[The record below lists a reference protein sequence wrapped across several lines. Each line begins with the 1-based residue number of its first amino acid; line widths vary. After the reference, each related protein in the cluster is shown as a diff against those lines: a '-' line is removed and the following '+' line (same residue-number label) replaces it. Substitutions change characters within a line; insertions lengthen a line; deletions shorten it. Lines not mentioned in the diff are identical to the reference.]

1 MKALIYRDFSDSF
14 FEKEI
19 NPGKISKVFSEY
31 PGDKY
36 AVLVNGIRQSGD
48 FEIKEGDCVTVRAIP
63 HVTGAII
70 AAGLAFVAGV
80 VGGYVA
86 YKAKKAAENAK
97 KEAEKIREA
106 NRNSGG
112 DTGQDPTMPGAS
124 NTVATGKTQ
133 PFIMGRRLWTPYFLT
148 QEWDNMRGSYWQD
161 TVSEELRVK
170 LTVTIDND
178 WGDDYDDY
186 HARLDVEFLSAW
198 SGRADV
204 QFIFGNPYE
213 DFKLT
218 VPKGES
224 HSIGDKISAQFNYLG
239 SSDSTVNINGTDFH
253 FSSSIYGIYN
263 RENHSETITASKS
276 ITVSEAHWEKDNAEY
291 NYRVL
296 QAGFADQ
303 AIEEIRAD
311 DEVLVKFNPPV
322 TETEIASSSILFP
335 DSRIEIKQNGKA
347 FNNKNFEYKMDVQ
360 EVGNELKLSDNESY
374 ADLNYTLPV
383 NAKSVYIPLEFPSGL
398 YTTNDNGS
406 RFKRKIETLVQYS
419 VDGGSTFK
427 KLGTQFGKD
436 GVIETNQRTDLYF
449 ILEHTFTDGEVIN
462 AVKNALP
469 IKIRISCLTPKTEK
483 GNTCDTMQIVKI
495 RSRLVDEKE
504 ARKNSV
510 IKYAPLL
517 SSKVDDLSV
526 KIGLCLKATDTN
538 KDKASKIQIV
548 TCGMARVWNKTLRTW
563 STEKKATRNP
573 ASWLLEVLTSRTHP
587 ASRIEDSEIDLEN
600 FGDFYEYCEEEGLNI
615 DLVISTGDTK
625 ENILKKIL
633 EAGNGGLYR
642 SIYGKLSVAID
653 NIKPNAIAVLNQQ
666 NIINFSAE
674 KKLTRNVD
682 GYRVSFTDCRYW
694 KEDTQVFMRDGSDY
708 ADAPADVE
716 IEETKIDSF
725 TADSAKG
732 NFSQVY
738 KYMRRKLNADILRPH
753 SYSLEVGKEG
763 YFFPLYSKIKVQH
776 PSLYTGLGSS
786 SIKNLLIT
794 DGKIT
799 ALELYSP
806 AQYSKDARYGAVIHC
821 VNREYSR
828 ILNVEYTADSTEPEI
843 LKLVTPLA
851 TDAQTVPS
859 AENILSFGTLAE
871 DGSFKTITT
880 EITVTEIKQ
889 TSKGYQL
896 SGVDYSDSLFDYG
909 TIPQYQTNLTKP
921 RGSLGKIPLSNDNL
935 LNKVEEV
942 KKEVESFVSVD
953 VVNSVQ
959 PPADVSSCVGIAE
972 KDGINLSAVAGG
984 STIFDNVKNFVYEI
998 SRDGGNNWES
1008 VNGSY
1013 YAFDRTKGKD
1023 GYPEKSAFV
1032 NYKIRSKAI
1041 NSYGINSK
1049 NWKKGLVSPSD
1060 NYGTWILSAP
1070 TVTAKATE
1078 GIIEISINDEKNAS
1092 VWGVKTY
1099 TLSYTDTGNKCTKS
1113 LVKKDERNY
1122 TLDIAGLYLEKA
1134 DIAKITFTATV
1145 NNGAGTKTGTC
1156 TVNTDNY
1163 GTYVPAPPSVSVS
1176 VSGRGVALGFSHN
1189 HFYDFSNYEIQ
1200 ISKDKTTWYS
1210 FGSDDTGRNNEN
1222 AWKGTKNAVTSV
1234 KGNYIAFVLAL
1245 SGESSNLP
1253 IDTTYY
1259 FRSRTKGYSNN
1270 VYSDWIPTTAIAR
1283 CTLANDIAANAVKTA
1298 QIENYAV
1305 TVDKIKAN
1313 AVTAQKISVENIA
1326 SIQAILGDVTT
1337 GSIASHGKIENGKDV
1352 PDPENSLLYLN
1363 GKNGSEE
1370 FYIGNVAKSL
1380 ATDTNDSHE
1389 FLWFR
1394 KINNV
1399 FSISFKISNFIVTS
1413 VASIIKGL
1421 FKIRADSGTDFVTVN
1436 PNDAVKSMIVNGTV
1450 SAKGNFIGN
1459 LSGNADTATKLATA
1473 RTLNIQDASATNT
1486 GTGASFNGSGNATI
1500 KLPATI
1506 KANITGNVSGSSG
1519 SCTGN
1524 AATATTLK
1532 TARTLN
1538 IQDADGSNTGT
1549 GASFNGSANATIK
1562 LPATIKAEC
1571 IHVTQI
1577 CPKNN
1582 IDSYIWFDTDADNN
1596 SKIQIYS
1603 NNAIKIISD
1612 NGINITGDVTHT
1624 GTIIPKAGTFDG
1636 ATVSIGRDDG
1646 MVTIGNTTNSIGG
1659 WTTINNDC
1667 KMLGSLLINDHCHIR
1682 NYPAISGETS
1692 TDSAGNL
1699 VLNLYTN

>member
-1 MKALIYRDFSDSF
+1 M
-14 FEKEI
+14 
-19 NPGKISKVFSEY
+19 
-31 PGDKY
+31 
-36 AVLVNGIRQSGD
+36 
-48 FEIKEGDCVTVRAIP
+48 
-63 HVTGAII
+63 
-70 AAGLAFVAGV
+70 
-80 VGGYVA
+80 
-86 YKAKKAAENAK
+86 
-97 KEAEKIREA
+97 
-106 NRNSGG
+106 
-112 DTGQDPTMPGAS
+112 
-124 NTVATGKTQ
+124 
-133 PFIMGRRLWTPYFLT
+133 
-148 QEWDNMRGSYWQD
+148 
-161 TVSEELRVK
+161 
-170 LTVTIDND
+170 
-178 WGDDYDDY
+178 
-186 HARLDVEFLSAW
+186 
-198 SGRADV
+198 
-204 QFIFGNPYE
+204 
-213 DFKLT
+213 
-218 VPKGES
+218 
-224 HSIGDKISAQFNYLG
+224 
-239 SSDSTVNINGTDFH
+239 
-253 FSSSIYGIYN
+253 
-263 RENHSETITASKS
+263 
-276 ITVSEAHWEKDNAEY
+276 
-291 NYRVL
+291 
-296 QAGFADQ
+296 
-303 AIEEIRAD
+303 
-311 DEVLVKFNPPV
+311 
-322 TETEIASSSILFP
+322 
-335 DSRIEIKQNGKA
+335 
-347 FNNKNFEYKMDVQ
+347 
-360 EVGNELKLSDNESY
+360 
-374 ADLNYTLPV
+374 
-383 NAKSVYIPLEFPSGL
+383 
-398 YTTNDNGS
+398 
-406 RFKRKIETLVQYS
+406 
-419 VDGGSTFK
+419 
-427 KLGTQFGKD
+427 
-436 GVIETNQRTDLYF
+436 
-449 ILEHTFTDGEVIN
+449 
-462 AVKNALP
+462 
-469 IKIRISCLTPKTEK
+469 
-483 GNTCDTMQIVKI
+483 
-495 RSRLVDEKE
+495 
-504 ARKNSV
+504 
-510 IKYAPLL
+510 
-517 SSKVDDLSV
+517 
-526 KIGLCLKATDTN
+526 
-538 KDKASKIQIV
+538 
-548 TCGMARVWNKTLRTW
+548 
-563 STEKKATRNP
+563 
-573 ASWLLEVLTSRTHP
+573 
-587 ASRIEDSEIDLEN
+587 
-600 FGDFYEYCEEEGLNI
+600 
-615 DLVISTGDTK
+615 
-625 ENILKKIL
+625 
-633 EAGNGGLYR
+633 
-642 SIYGKLSVAID
+642 
-653 NIKPNAIAVLNQQ
+653 
-666 NIINFSAE
+666 
-674 KKLTRNVD
+674 
-682 GYRVSFTDCRYW
+682 
-694 KEDTQVFMRDGSDY
+694 
-708 ADAPADVE
+708 
-716 IEETKIDSF
+716 
-725 TADSAKG
+725 
-732 NFSQVY
+732 
-738 KYMRRKLNADILRPH
+738 
-753 SYSLEVGKEG
+753 
-763 YFFPLYSKIKVQH
+763 
-776 PSLYTGLGSS
+776 
-786 SIKNLLIT
+786 
-794 DGKIT
+794 
-799 ALELYSP
+799 
-806 AQYSKDARYGAVIHC
+806 
-821 VNREYSR
+821 
-828 ILNVEYTADSTEPEI
+828 NVEYTADSTEPEI

-1049 NWKKGLVSPSD
+1049 NWKKGLVSPSDNYGTWILSAPTVTAKATEGIIEISINDEKNASVWGVKTYTLSYTDTGNKCTKSLVKKDERNYTLDIAGLYLEKADIAKITFTATVTNGAGTKTGTCPVNTD

-1562 LPATIKAEC
+1562 LPATIKATLTGNASTATKLATARTLNIQDADGSNTGTGASFNGSANATIKLPATIKAEC